1 MEGPVS
7 VGMLILGLD
16 DESGEFI
23 SAPYLRAY
31 LTPFRVLLGMG
42 CD

>member
-7 VGMLILGLD
+7 VGMLRLGLD
-16 DESGEFI
+16 DKSGKLI
-23 SAPYLRAY
+23 SAPYLCPY
-31 LTPFRVLLGMG
+31 LTPFRGLLGMY